1 LKSSLNRPLVTATTV
16 DFNGMSFT
24 KRKCTLDPRG
34 DNIELG
40 MVYSSINCHRELAVK
55 LAIEKCGCRLW
66 FTGSGY
72 NLTKICNYFGSVCFK
87 TFVQNGTNYKDIVK
101 CPMECKSVMY
111 TAGISNQKDSSHFK
125 KSKEIIP
132 LMNYLDSNVVHSV
145 ISQDWVQLKVEDD
158 YYQERYKHLS
168 IVHINFDSPQV
179 AVVTKDAKVSFA
191 DKLGN
196 IGGTFGIFLGL
207 SVMGLVDSFI
217 HAYKT
222 ILKFFKSKCCNK
234 SIHA

>member
-1 LKSSLNRPLVTATTV
+1 
-16 DFNGMSFT
+16 
-24 KRKCTLDPRG
+24 
-34 DNIELG
+34 
-40 MVYSSINCHRELAVK
+40 
-55 LAIEKCGCRLW
+55 
-66 FTGSGY
+66 
-72 NLTKICNYFGSVCFK
+72 
-87 TFVQNGTNYKDIVK
+87 
-101 CPMECKSVMY
+101 
-111 TAGISNQKDSSHFK
+111 
-125 KSKEIIP
+125 
-132 LMNYLDSNVVHSV
+132 MNYLDSNVVHSV